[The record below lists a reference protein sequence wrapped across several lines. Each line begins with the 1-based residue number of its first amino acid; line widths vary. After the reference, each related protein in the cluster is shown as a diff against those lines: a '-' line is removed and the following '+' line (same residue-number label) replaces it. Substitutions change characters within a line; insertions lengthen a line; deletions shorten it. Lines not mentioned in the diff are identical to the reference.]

1 MQVKEI
7 FGREDLLFGAE
18 AATKE
23 ELIRKMA
30 EAAAENP
37 EIRDVRL
44 TADDLY
50 SAVMQ
55 RENQFSTAI
64 GEGLLF
70 PHARFEELHH
80 RSLIVIAILKEP
92 FDCDTPDRIPIRIA
106 CMVLIPEDQP
116 MQGLKFI
123 ASFARKLKSCADGEA
138 LSSASSP
145 EAALEIL
152 NRMELTQTESLTAS
166 DVMAPFRLNVT
177 PEMSLKT
184 AVRMMVRFGVES
196 VPVMDGRKL
205 VGELASSD
213 LFRSVFP
220 ADYVAGSCGPD
231 PLEQYF
237 SLEAE
242 KLVSDV
248 MNPDIAVFTQETSL
262 TDIVYGLSVKN
273 LPQVYITDK
282 RRELRG
288 VIDRTILFER
298 IHNL

>member
-1 MQVKEI
+1 MEVKEI
-7 FGREDLLFGAE
+7 FRKENLLFGE
-18 AATKE
+18 TAAAKE

-30 EAAAENP
+30 EAAAENSD
-37 EIRDVRL
+37 IRDVRL

-55 RENQFSTAI
+55 REEQFSTAI

-80 RSLIVIAILKEP
+80 RSVIVFSTLATP
-92 FDCDTPDRIPIRIA
+92 FECETPDRIPIRIA

-116 MQGLKFI
+116 MQGLNFI
-123 ASFARKLKSCADGEA
+123 ASFARKLKNCADGRA

-145 EAALEIL
+145 EEALEIL
-152 NRMELTQTESLTAS
+152 NRMELTLTDSLTAS

-177 PEMSLKT
+177 PEMSLKR

-205 VGELASSD
+205 IGELSSRD
-213 LFRSVFP
+213 LFRLGLSSN
-220 ADYVAGSCGPD
+220 GSSCGGKD
-231 PLEQYF
+231 PLENYF
-237 SLEAE
+237 AMEAGSH
-242 KLVSDV
+242 VSDV
-248 MNPDIAVFTQETSL
+248 MNSEIVQFQQETALSE
-262 TDIVYGLSVKN
+262 IVGELSVKN
-273 LPQVYITDK
+273 TQQVYITDK
-282 RRELRG
+282 YRELRG
-288 VIDRTILFER
+288 VIDRTILLER